1 MRLIYPP
8 WRPQCK
14 RFFRRAAGGSP
25 ILEKLRAQGKNS
37 KLQTP
42 SSKHQRSSKLQVPSS
57 KRGQRFGVWNLG
69 FLWCLN
75 LGFWC
80 FDSGTSLELGHWCW
94 VFRQEV
100 AEKPK
105 HTPRCGPAKF
115 DCRNAPDCRIC
126 FDARNL
132 EQNTIVNAAPRPP
145 NEAERLRALRAYDVL
160 DTPAE
165 VA

>member
-14 RFFRRAAGGSP
+14 RFFRRAAGGSS
-25 ILEKLRAQGKNS
+25 ILEKLRAQGKSS
-37 KLQTP
+37 KIQTPSSKEAPGPNHQTP
-42 SSKHQRSSKLQVPSS
+42 SSKHQRSSTLQVPSS

-69 FLWCLN
+69 FLWCLD
-75 LGFWC
+75 LGIWC
-80 FDSGTSLELGHWCW
+80 FDSGTSLELGFWCL
-94 VFRQEV
+94 VFRQAV
-100 AEKPK
+100 AEKLK

-132 EQNTIVNAAPRPP
+132 EQNTIV
-145 NEAERLRALRAYDVL
+145 
-160 DTPAE
+160 
-165 VA
+165 